1 MQKMTSAQVRQSY
14 LDFFAARD
22 HAIVPGASLVPV
34 DDATLLFSN
43 AGMNQFKDVFLG
55 LGSRPYTRA
64 VDTQKCMRVSGKH
77 NDLDVVGRDGY
88 HHTFFEMLG
97 NWSFGDYYKKEA
109 IAWAWELLTG
119 VWGLPKERLWATV
132 FKDESGQLETDEEAA
147 NLWRSE
153 TDIVPE
159 HILYFGPKD
168 NFWEMADTGP
178 CGPCSEIHYDY
189 GPEACRLQG
198 EPGHVCQVNG
208 DCGRFVELWN
218 LVFIQYNKDASGA
231 LYPLPAR
238 HVDTGMGFER
248 MAALLQ
254 GVDSNYDTDLFTPI
268 LRRVQE
274 MTGHTDAQ
282 VKENMVAYHVVADH
296 GRAITFLIGDG
307 VLPGNEGRNYVLR
320 MVLRRAARF
329 GRELGFE
336 RSFLAE
342 VADAV
347 IDTMGPHF
355 PELRARRQFILTTI
369 TQEEARFLRTLDV
382 GLARL
387 DEVLAGLKE
396 AGDRAVPGDVAFRLY
411 DTFGLPLEITRD
423 VAREGGLSVDEAGY
437 QAALEEQRQRARRAD
452 TLEIRDEEALKR
464 YRQVLADL
472 QAQHLLDE
480 DGVLHDP
487 YATTELE
494 TAVVAILRD
503 GEPLKSVKAG
513 ERVEVVVPETCFYV
527 ESGGQVSDTGF
538 IVAYPPEGDEPVW
551 EIEVQEAR
559 RAVPGLIVHAG
570 TVKSGR
576 PRVGD
581 VAWVIV
587 NYEQRMDVARNHTA
601 THLLQ
606 SELRYILGDHVQQ
619 AGSLVTPERL
629 RFDFTHPTMLTED
642 ELDAVT
648 SSVND
653 AILANYPVD
662 VAEERYRQA
671 ISEGVIALFGE
682 KYGDVV
688 RVVRVGWPG
697 EPFSQEL
704 CGGTHLH
711 ETGEMGLFHIVS
723 EEGVGAG
730 VRRIEAVTGRM
741 AVDLV
746 ERQLGVLRRTAAYLG
761 ASPDEVDRR
770 VLGQLDELQSAR
782 KEIASLQEQLARR
795 EFEMILSQVQSVG
808 GVSLLSVRVSA
819 PSVEVLREM
828 TDWFRERLVSGV
840 VVLGMVLDGRPALV
854 VSVTPDLVERGV
866 DATRLVRGIARV
878 VDGGGGG
885 KPTMAQAG
893 GRDPSRLDEALQA
906 APRLLQEMIGG

>member
-1 MQKMTSAQVRQSY
+1 
-14 LDFFAARD
+14 
-22 HAIVPGASLVPV
+22 
-34 DDATLLFSN
+34 
-43 AGMNQFKDVFLG
+43 
-55 LGSRPYTRA
+55 
-64 VDTQKCMRVSGKH
+64 
-77 NDLDVVGRDGY
+77 
-88 HHTFFEMLG
+88 
-97 NWSFGDYYKKEA
+97 
-109 IAWAWELLTG
+109 
-119 VWGLPKERLWATV
+119 
-132 FKDESGQLETDEEAA
+132 
-147 NLWRSE
+147 
-153 TDIVPE
+153 
-159 HILYFGPKD
+159 
-168 NFWEMADTGP
+168 
-178 CGPCSEIHYDY
+178 
-189 GPEACRLQG
+189 
-198 EPGHVCQVNG
+198 
-208 DCGRFVELWN
+208 
-218 LVFIQYNKDASGA
+218 
-231 LYPLPAR
+231 
-238 HVDTGMGFER
+238 
-248 MAALLQ
+248 
-254 GVDSNYDTDLFTPI
+254 
-268 LRRVQE
+268 
-274 MTGHTDAQ
+274 
-282 VKENMVAYHVVADH
+282 
-296 GRAITFLIGDG
+296 
-307 VLPGNEGRNYVLR
+307 
-320 MVLRRAARF
+320 
-329 GRELGFE
+329 
-336 RSFLAE
+336 
-342 VADAV
+342 
-347 IDTMGPHF
+347 
-355 PELRARRQFILTTI
+355 
-369 TQEEARFLRTLDV
+369 
-382 GLARL
+382 
-387 DEVLAGLKE
+387 
-396 AGDRAVPGDVAFRLY
+396 
-411 DTFGLPLEITRD
+411 
-423 VAREGGLSVDEAGY
+423 
-437 QAALEEQRQRARRAD
+437 
-452 TLEIRDEEALKR
+452 
-464 YRQVLADL
+464 
-472 QAQHLLDE
+472 
-480 DGVLHDP
+480 VLHDP

-494 TAVVAILRD
+494 TTVVAILQD
-503 GEPLKSVKAG
+503 GEPLKSVKTG

-538 IVAYPPEGDEPVW
+538 IAAYPPEGDEPVW

-559 RAVPGLIVHAG
+559 RAVPGLIIHAG

-648 SSVND
+648 RSVND

-662 VAEERYRQA
+662 VAEEKYRQA

-746 ERQLGVLRRTAAYLG
+746 ERQLGVLRRTGAYLG

-828 TDWFRERLVSGV
+828 TDWFRERLGSGV